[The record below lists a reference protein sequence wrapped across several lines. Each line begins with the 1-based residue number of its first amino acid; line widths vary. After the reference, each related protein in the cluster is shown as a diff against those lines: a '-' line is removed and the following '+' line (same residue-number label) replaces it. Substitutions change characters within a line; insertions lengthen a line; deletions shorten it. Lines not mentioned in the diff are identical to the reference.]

1 MSKLN
6 KQRKNYFDC
15 ALRNRYKQKSA
26 ILKQTQETSQ
36 FCKSIGLKINE
47 IILSP
52 DDEDP
57 FKIEK
62 TKITVLSSEIPEER
76 IIFSHLK
83 AKDIA
88 QISNRNYRLQR
99 KALLGIQMMPGI
111 KKILKIQY
119 KLDEFFEVK
128 SNTFGFFIPRS
139 KNLNMFVKNF

>member
-1 MSKLN
+1 MSKL
-6 KQRKNYFDC
+6 KKTRKNYFDY

-26 ILKQTQETSQ
+26 ILKQTQEISQ

-57 FKIEK
+57 FTIEK

-83 AKDIA
+83 ARHRP
-88 QISNRNYRLQR
+88 N
-99 KALLGIQMMPGI
+99 I
-111 KKILKIQY
+111 K
-119 KLDEFFEVK
+119 
-128 SNTFGFFIPRS
+128 P
-139 KNLNMFVKNF
+139 